1 MGKLSLTINGKA
13 VTANPG
19 QTILDVARENSMLIP
34 TLCHDDRLKPFGS
47 CLLCRVE
54 VEGARGNMLACAT
67 QVADGMV
74 VRTET
79 EDVNNARKMC
89 LELLLS
95 QHYGDCTAPCSMT
108 CPAGIDVQGYIAHIA
123 NGQYHK
129 AVELIKDKNPLPVV
143 CGRVCTRPC
152 EDECRRNLVD
162 ERVGIDYLKRFA
174 SDYDLNSDNHY
185 LPYKKSATG
194 KKAAVIGAGPAGLSC
209 AFYLAKEGHQVTI
222 FERWPRGGG
231 MLRYGIPEYRMPK
244 DVLDKEIDTIKELG
258 VEIQYEKTFG
268 VDVTYESLRN
278 DGYKAIFLGIGSQI
292 GQPIGCEG
300 EACPMGVYAGVDF
313 LGRVGLGHN
322 IDLSGKHVIVIG
334 GGNTAIDASRTALRL
349 GAKKVTVA
357 YRRTKKEMPAHEME
371 IDEAE
376 YEGVEFEFLIAPKQI
391 VSDAGKPIYIEFI
404 RMKLGEPDASG
415 RRRPIEIPGSEFK
428 MPADYVIGAI
438 GQTQDLSFINDNFKL
453 EVNKNKIVVDP
464 DIMTTNLEG
473 VFAGGDGVTGPQTAI
488 KAIAAGRTA
497 AYSMDKYLRGA
508 KIEKLPGMYNHV
520 KGKKLKDIEK
530 KEYEEHEKIEKIK
543 MPMLNKEE
551 RNHNFKE
558 VELGFTEEQAKAE
571 AQRCL
576 SCGCKD
582 VHECK
587 LREFATTYD
596 AKQDRLAGA
605 ITKHPIDESHPFIS
619 RDRNKCIMCGRCVRI
634 CLEVQGAGALGFI
647 SRGYNATIEPSFSKP
662 FGEDSRCESCGQ
674 CVSACPVGALT
685 EKVQLPKPGPFAEQV
700 VETTCNHCGTGCTLK
715 LNVAGDRFIR
725 ATSEVGLG
733 VNNGNLCENGR
744 FQNSFI
750 NSPERLLR
758 PMIRKDGKLVESSWE
773 EAYKLIAQ
781 KMIDKTAI
789 GFVSQKATNE
799 EVAAINKIVSNNLYS
814 FELKDAAYGL
824 QYAFSKNYKNTSYED
839 INKADLILCLGF
851 DLKEK
856 NPVAALM
863 VKAAAENGTE
873 FIMVSE
879 AVSKLDRYA
888 GMVVRVDDNNV
899 KDFAETLAK
908 AVKDDTSDRVG
919 VALASKLKAATNPL
933 IIIGGAAGYAEAK
946 ASAELLKAIDKGA
959 ESILL
964 MQSKP
969 NSLGLI
975 NLGVKSYEAAERSLK
990 DNAVLVYGE
999 DPIGTGDSEAGK
1011 ALKEAGFLVVC
1022 DMLLTETAKLADAVL
1037 PITSFAENEG
1047 TYTNSE
1053 GRIQKINKAM
1063 EPKTGKENLD
1073 MIKSILESIR

>member
-1 MGKLSLTINGKA
+1 
-13 VTANPG
+13 
-19 QTILDVARENSMLIP
+19 
-34 TLCHDDRLKPFGS
+34 
-47 CLLCRVE
+47 
-54 VEGARGNMLACAT
+54 
-67 QVADGMV
+67 
-74 VRTET
+74 
-79 EDVNNARKMC
+79 
-89 LELLLS
+89 
-95 QHYGDCTAPCSMT
+95 
-108 CPAGIDVQGYIAHIA
+108 
-123 NGQYHK
+123 
-129 AVELIKDKNPLPVV
+129 
-143 CGRVCTRPC
+143 
-152 EDECRRNLVD
+152 
-162 ERVGIDYLKRFA
+162 
-174 SDYDLNSDNHY
+174 
-185 LPYKKSATG
+185 
-194 KKAAVIGAGPAGLSC
+194 
-209 AFYLAKEGHQVTI
+209 
-222 FERWPRGGG
+222 
-231 MLRYGIPEYRMPK
+231 
-244 DVLDKEIDTIKELG
+244 LDKEIDTIKELG

-391 VSDAGKPIYIEFI
+391 VSDSGKPIYIEFI

-571 AQRCL
+571 AARCL
-576 SCGCKD
+576 SCGSKD

-685 EKVQLPKPGPFAEQV
+685 EKVQLPKPGPFAEQAM
-700 VETTCNHCGTGCTLK
+700 ETTCNHCGTGCTLK
-715 LNVAGDRFIR
+715 LHVSGDRFIR

-733 VNNGNLCENGR
+733 INNGNLCENGR
-744 FQNSFI
+744 FKNSFI
-750 NSPERLLR
+750 NSSDRLIK
-758 PMIRKDGKLVESSWE
+758 PMIRKDGKLVESTWE
-773 EAYKLIAQ
+773 EAYKLMSE
-781 KMIDKTAI
+781 KMKAYRAM
-789 GFVSQKATNE
+789 GFVSQKATSE
-799 EVAAINKIVSNNLYS
+799 EVAEMKKLVSGKLYS
-814 FELKDAAYGL
+814 FELSDADYGL
-824 QYAFSKNYKNTSYED
+824 QDAFGKNYKKASYESID
-839 INKADLILCLGF
+839 KADLILCLGF
-851 DLKEK
+851 DIKEK

-863 VKAAAENGTE
+863 VKAAAENSTE
-873 FIMVSE
+873 LVMVSE
-879 AVSKLDRYA
+879 TVSKLDRYA
-888 GMVVRVDDNNV
+888 GMVIRVDDNKV
-899 KDFAETLAK
+899 KDFAETLIKAAK
-908 AVKDDTSDRVG
+908 GEAGNGIAV
-919 VALASKLKAATNPL
+919 AMAEKLKAASNPL
-933 IIIGGAAGYAEAK
+933 IVIGGAAGYAEAK
-946 ASAELLKAIDKGA
+946 AAAELVKALGKNE

-964 MQSKP
+964 MQNKS

-975 NLGVKSYEAAERSLK
+975 GLGVKSFKAAELSLK

-999 DPIGTGDSEAGK
+999 DPIGTGNPEAEK
-1011 ALKEAGFLVVC
+1011 ALKEAGFIVVY
-1022 DMLLTETAKLADAVL
+1022 DMLLTETAKLADVIL
-1037 PITSFAENEG
+1037 PMTSFAENEG

-1053 GRIQKINKAM
+1053 GRVQKVNKAM
-1063 EPKTGKENLD
+1063 EPKTGKSNLD
-1073 MIKSILESIR
+1073 VLKSL